1 MKIVTTKIAGRRQW
15 LNVAMRTAL
24 LAGAV
29 MLTGCQSKNAMDY
42 LPKASGGYMAM
53 NAQEIRDSDGLTR
66 LNEEMSRLQGGDPF
80 ESELA
85 QKMVMAFDA
94 PTQTGS
100 APPIYGVAVGLP
112 GFADELTA
120 QYKSAGALEAK
131 KSGMDTYTSGAV
143 TIAPVGDNGVLI
155 FQSDA
160 ALERMVS
167 VSKKKEEGAR
177 TSAVFNF
184 VNAETPSHAFVIAG
198 SAQPLI
204 DLGGPFLTSF
214 EQMNPQAA
222 AALKQVSMV
231 SLSFDWDDHPVASL
245 KLHLADKAQADALA
259 AAINLYLGFAKANPM
274 ITGNP
279 ALAQV
284 LQPLQAA
291 SAEDGVTLEVNVPAE
306 VADQLFQHIPASLP
320 QQ

>member
-1 MKIVTTKIAGRRQW
+1 MKTATFNKDRSRW
-15 LNVAMRTAL
+15 LSAVMRTAL

-29 MLTGCQSKNAMDY
+29 VLAGCQSKNAMDY

-66 LNEEMSRLQGGDPF
+66 LNEEMSRLQGGAPF
-80 ESELA
+80 ESEKA
-85 QKMVMAFDA
+85 QKMIMAFDTPA
-94 PTQTGS
+94 QTGS
-100 APPIYGVAVGLP
+100 APPIYGVAVGQP
-112 GFADELTA
+112 GFADELVS
-120 QYKSAGALEAK
+120 QYKSAGAQEAK
-131 KSGMDTYTSGAV
+131 KSGLETYTSGTV
-143 TIAPVGDNGVLI
+143 TIAPVGDAGVLI
-155 FQSDA
+155 FQNDA

-167 VSKKKEEGAR
+167 VAKKKEEGAR

-184 VNAETPSHAFVIAG
+184 VNAEVPTHAFVIAG
-198 SAQPLI
+198 SAQPLLE
-204 DLGGPFLTSF
+204 LGGPILLSF
-214 EQMNPQAA
+214 EKMNPQAA

-231 SLSFDWDDHPVASL
+231 SLTFDWDDHPVAAV

-274 ITGNP
+274 VTANP
-279 ALAQV
+279 ALDKV

-291 SAEDGVTLEVNVPAE
+291 SAEDGVTLEINVPAD
-306 VADQLFQHIPASLP
+306 VADQLFQHIPDSLP